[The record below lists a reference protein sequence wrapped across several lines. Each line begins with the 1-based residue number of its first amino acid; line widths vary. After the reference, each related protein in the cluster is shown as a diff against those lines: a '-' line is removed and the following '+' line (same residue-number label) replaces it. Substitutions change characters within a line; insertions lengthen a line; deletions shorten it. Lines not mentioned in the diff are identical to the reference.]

1 MKRYFIVFYN
11 RQLRNNIS
19 NNCIGEITDGSYI
32 NNIKMRVKINSN
44 YSELSRII
52 ITNIIEVNEADY
64 NTFFE

>member
-32 NNIKMRVKINSN
+32 NNMKMRVKINSN
-44 YSELSRII
+44 YSELSRI